1 MSATTTL
8 LIEIGVE
15 ELPTKA
21 VTALADAGRDLWAQ
35 ALDNAGFAH
44 GAIEALATPRRLA
57 WRIRDLAT
65 RQSDQ
70 KIERKGPALAAAKDQ
85 DGNWSKAA
93 LGFAAS
99 FGVDVAALAI
109 EDTPKGQW
117 LMYYG
122 EQPGQSLEAL
132 LPDLF
137 RHVCDNLP
145 IAKRM
150 RWGDHEQ
157 SFVRPV
163 LTLVALADARVL
175 PLEYFGV
182 KAGRETLGHRVHH
195 PQAVAIA
202 SATSYEADLRGA
214 HIIASHAARMDSIR
228 EQVEAKAAALGG
240 VAVIPP
246 ALLAEVASLT
256 EWPVAIAGSFDER
269 YLAVPQEV
277 LITTMQD
284 NQKTFAVVGAD
295 GKIRPHF
302 IAVANLESK
311 DEAAVR
317 KGNEKVIRPRFADA
331 EFFWQQDL
339 KHKLADY
346 LPRLEHV
353 VYQEKLGSVAA
364 KTRRLEALGRAL
376 APICGADA
384 ENVATAARISKSDLL
399 TEMVMEFPEL
409 QGLMGRYYAAAE
421 GYATDIAAAL
431 DEQYQPRGA
440 GGALPQTRTG
450 LALAIA
456 EKLDTLVGGF
466 AIGAKPTGSKD
477 PYALRRM
484 AISLIRLI
492 SENELAL
499 PLGEWLT
506 NSLNTYEDKNYLNP
520 ASSLSKR
527 AARDKE
533 LAQQIDEEFR
543 QLDEKLVAAVRD
555 YILERL
561 DSHYREQG
569 IRSETCQAVLA
580 LGSDDL
586 VDIERRIRVL
596 DTFAGSATATSLLAS
611 AKRIRNILKKN
622 GERNEAVAAD
632 RLVEPAEQAL
642 WQSWQTLV
650 PAIDAALQKSDYR
663 SALDQLATL
672 GAPLDAF
679 FTDVMVMSDDP
690 ALQQNRL
697 ALLTTLQRGFDQ
709 IADLSLLSE

>member
-421 GYATDIAAAL
+421 NYAADIATAL

>member
-21 VTALADAGRDLWAQ
+21 VTTLADAGRDLWAQ
-35 ALDNAGFAH
+35 ALANAGLTH
-44 GAIEALATPRRLA
+44 GDIEALATPRRLA

-70 KIERKGPALAAAKDQ
+70 KIERKGPALAAAKDK

-99 FGVDVAALAI
+99 CGVDVAALAV
-109 EDTPKGQW
+109 EDTPKGKW

-122 EQPGQSLEAL
+122 EQPGQPLEAL
-132 LPDLF
+132 LPELF

-163 LTLVALADARVL
+163 LSLVALADDRVL
-175 PLEYFGV
+175 PLAYFGV
-182 KAGRETLGHRVHH
+182 QAGRETLGHRVHH

-214 HIIASHAARMDSIR
+214 HIIASHAARMESIR
-228 EQVEAKAAALGG
+228 AQVEAKAAALGG

-302 IAVANLESK
+302 IAVANLESR
-311 DEAAVR
+311 DEATVR

-376 APICGADA
+376 APVCGADA
-384 ENVATAARISKSDLL
+384 DNVATAAHISKSDLL

-421 GYATDIAAAL
+421 GYAADIAAAL

-492 SENELAL
+492 NENNLNL
-499 PLGEWLT
+499 PLDRALAA
-506 NSLNTYEDKNYLNP
+506 SAATYPAALAADKHT
-520 ASSLSKR
+520 
-527 AARDKE
+527 
-533 LAQQIDEEFR
+533 
-543 QLDEKLVAAVRD
+543 AAVRD
-555 YILERL
+555 YIRERL
-561 DSHYREQG
+561 DSYYREQG
-569 IRSETCQAVLA
+569 IRSETVLAVLA
-580 LGSDDL
+580 LNSDDL
-586 VDIERRIRVL
+586 VDNDRRIRAL
-596 DTFAGSATATSLLAS
+596 DTFAAGDNVKNLLAS

-622 GERNEAVAAD
+622 GERDGAVQTA
-632 RLVEPAEQAL
+632 LLQEPAEQAL
-642 WQSWQTLV
+642 WQAWQDKQ
-650 PAIDAALQKSDYR
+650 PAFEQALTAGDYRAALEP
-663 SALDQLATL
+663 LATL

-697 ALLTTLQRGFDQ
+697 TLLTTLQRGFDK

>member
-1 MSATTTL
+1 MTTL

-21 VTALADAGRDLWAQ
+21 VTALATAGRDLWAQ
-35 ALDNAGFAH
+35 ALSDAALAH
-44 GAIEALATPRRLA
+44 GNIDTFATPRRLA
-57 WRIRDLAT
+57 WRIHDLAEK
-65 RQSDQ
+65 QPDQ
-70 KIERKGPALAAAKDQ
+70 KIERKGPSLAAAKDK
-85 DGNWSKAA
+85 DGNWTKAA

-99 FGVDVAALAI
+99 CGVEASDLGI
-109 EDTPKGQW
+109 EETPKGAW
-117 LMYYG
+117 LTYHG
-122 EQPGQSLEAL
+122 EQAGQMLETL
-132 LPDLF
+132 LPELF
-137 RHVCDNLP
+137 RYVCDNLP

-150 RWGDHEQ
+150 RWGDNEQ

-163 LTLVALADARVL
+163 LTLVALADERIL
-175 PLEYFGV
+175 PLDYFGIR
-182 KAGRETLGHRVHH
+182 AGRDTLGHRVHH
-195 PQAVAIA
+195 PEPVSIQ
-202 SATSYEADLRGA
+202 SAASYEADLRAA
-214 HIIASHAARMDSIR
+214 HVIASHSERMERIR
-228 EQVEAKAAALGG
+228 EQVEKEAAALGG
-240 VAVIPP
+240 SAILPE
-246 ALLAEVASLT
+246 ALLIENASLT
-256 EWPVAIAGSFDER
+256 EWPVAISGSFDER

-284 NQKTFAVVGAD
+284 NQKTCAVVGAC
-295 GKIRPHF
+295 GKIQPHF
-302 IAVANLESK
+302 IAIANLESQ
-311 DEAAVR
+311 DPATVR

-376 APICGADA
+376 APVCGADA

-421 GYATDIAAAL
+421 NYAADIAAAL
-431 DEQYQPRGA
+431 EEQYQPRGA

-499 PLGEWLT
+499 PLGEWLEKSAAQYDAALGT
-506 NSLNTYEDKNYLNP
+506 P
-520 ASSLSKR
+520 AH
-527 AARDKE
+527 
-533 LAQQIDEEFR
+533 
-543 QLDEKLVAAVRD
+543 VAAVRE

-586 VDIERRIRVL
+586 VDIERRIRAL
-596 DTFAGSATATSLLAS
+596 DTFAGSPSAASLLAS

-642 WQSWQTLV
+642 WQNWQTLA
-650 PAIDAALQKSDYR
+650 PAIDAELQKSDYR
-663 SALDQLATL
+663 AALEQLATL

>member
-21 VTALADAGRDLWAQ
+21 VTALADAGRDLWTQ
-35 ALDNAGFAH
+35 ALDNAGLAH

-57 WRIRDLAT
+57 WRIHDLAT
-65 RQSDQ
+65 RQPDQ
-70 KIERKGPALAAAKDQ
+70 NIERKGPALAAAKDK

-99 FGVDVAALAI
+99 CGVDVAALAV

-122 EQPGQSLEAL
+122 EQPGQPLEAL

-163 LTLVALADARVL
+163 LTLVALADERVL

-182 KAGRETLGHRVHH
+182 QAGRETLGHRVHH

-202 SATSYEADLRGA
+202 SAASYEADLRGA

-228 EQVEAKAAALGG
+228 AQVEAKAAALGG

-302 IAVANLESK
+302 IAIANLESR
-311 DEAAVR
+311 DEATVR

-364 KTRRLEALGRAL
+364 KTRRLAALGRAL
-376 APICGADA
+376 APVCGADA

-421 GYATDIAAAL
+421 GLPADIAAAI
-431 DEQYQPRGA
+431 DEQYYPRGA
-440 GGALPQTRTG
+440 GGELPQSPTG
-450 LALAIA
+450 LTLALA

-492 SENELAL
+492 TENELAL

-596 DTFAGSATATSLLAS
+596 DTFAGSQTAASLLAC

-622 GERNEAVAAD
+622 GERDEPVATE

-642 WQSWQTLV
+642 WQNWQALA
-650 PAIDAALQKSDYR
+650 PAIDAALAESDYR
-663 SALDQLATL
+663 AALEQLATL

>member
-1 MSATTTL
+1 MTTTL

-21 VTALADAGRDLWAQ
+21 VTALATAGRDLWAQ
-35 ALDNAGFAH
+35 ALSDAALAH
-44 GAIEALATPRRLA
+44 GNIDTFATPRRLA
-57 WRIRDLAT
+57 WRIHDLAEK
-65 RQSDQ
+65 QPDQ
-70 KIERKGPALAAAKDQ
+70 KIERKGPSLAAAKDK
-85 DGNWSKAA
+85 DGNWTKAA

-99 FGVDVAALAI
+99 CGVEASDLGI
-109 EDTPKGQW
+109 EETPKGAW
-117 LMYYG
+117 LTYHG
-122 EQPGQSLEAL
+122 EQAGQTLETL
-132 LPDLF
+132 LPELF
-137 RHVCDNLP
+137 RYVCDNLP

-150 RWGDHEQ
+150 RWGDNEQ

-163 LTLVALADARVL
+163 LTLVALADERIL
-175 PLEYFGV
+175 PLDYFGV
-182 KAGRETLGHRVHH
+182 RAGRDTLGHRVHH
-195 PQAVAIA
+195 PESVSIQSTA
-202 SATSYEADLRGA
+202 SYEADLRAA
-214 HIIASHAARMDSIR
+214 HVIASHSERMERIR
-228 EQVEAKAAALGG
+228 EQVEKEAAALGG
-240 VAVIPP
+240 SAILPE
-246 ALLAEVASLT
+246 ALLIENASLT
-256 EWPVAIAGSFDER
+256 EWPVAISGSFDER

-284 NQKTFAVVGAD
+284 NQKTCAVVGAC
-295 GKIRPHF
+295 GKIQPHF
-302 IAVANLESK
+302 IAIANLESQNP
-311 DEAAVR
+311 ATVR

-376 APICGADA
+376 APVCGADA
-384 ENVATAARISKSDLL
+384 DNVATAAHISKSDLL

-421 GYATDIAAAL
+421 GYAADIAAAL

-492 SENELAL
+492 TENELAL
-499 PLGEWLT
+499 PLAAWL
-506 NSLNTYEDKNYLNP
+506 DK
-520 ASSLSKR
+520 S
-527 AARDKE
+527 AAQYDAA
-533 LAQQIDEEFR
+533 LGAPIH
-543 QLDEKLVAAVRD
+543 VAAVRE

-586 VDIERRIRVL
+586 VDIERRIRAL
-596 DTFAGSATATSLLAS
+596 DTFAGSPSATSLLAS

-632 RLVEPAEQAL
+632 RLLEPAEQAL
-642 WQSWQTLV
+642 WQNWQTLA
-650 PAIDAALQKSDYR
+650 PAIDAELQKSDYR
-663 SALDQLATL
+663 AALEQLATL

>member
-35 ALDNAGFAH
+35 ALDNAGLAH
-44 GAIEALATPRRLA
+44 GDIEALATPRRLA

-65 RQSDQ
+65 QQPEQ

-99 FGVDVAALAI
+99 CGVDVAALAI

-117 LMYYG
+117 LMYHG

-163 LTLVALADARVL
+163 LTLVALADERVL

-182 KAGRETLGHRVHH
+182 KAGRDTLGHRVHH

-202 SATSYEADLRGA
+202 SATSYEADLRAA
-214 HIIASHAARMDSIR
+214 HVIASHAARMVRIR
-228 EQVEAKAAALGG
+228 EQVEKEAAALGG
-240 VAVIPP
+240 SAILPE
-246 ALLAEVASLT
+246 ALLIENASLT
-256 EWPVAIAGSFDER
+256 EWPVAISGSFDER

-339 KHKLADY
+339 KHRLADY
-346 LPRLEHV
+346 LPRLEAV
-353 VYQEKLGSVAA
+353 TYQDKLGSLAD
-364 KTRRLEALGRAL
+364 KTRRLEALAREL
-376 APICGADA
+376 AAVTGADA
-384 ENVATAARISKSDLL
+384 EHAATAARLSKSDLL
-399 TEMVMEFPEL
+399 SEMVMEFPEL
-409 QGLMGRYYAAAE
+409 QGIMGRYYAAAE
-421 GYATDIAAAL
+421 GLPADIAAAI
-431 DEQYQPRGA
+431 DEQYYPRGA
-440 GGALPQTRTG
+440 GGELPQSPTG
-450 LALAIA
+450 LTLALA

-492 SENELAL
+492 NENGLNL
-499 PLGEWLT
+499 PLKQALGFSIKIYKEEW
-506 NSLNTYEDKNYLNP
+506 EK
-520 ASSLSKR
+520 
-527 AARDKE
+527 KE
-533 LAQQIDEEFR
+533 L
-543 QLDEKLVAAVRD
+543 LEKLSIEELVLFETANKSAYD
-555 YILERL
+555 YIRERL
-561 DSHYREQG
+561 DSYYREQG
-569 IRSETCQAVLA
+569 IRSETVQAVLA
-580 LGSDDL
+580 LKSDDL
-586 VDIERRIRVL
+586 VDNDRRIRAL
-596 DTFAGSATATSLLAS
+596 DTFASSDNVKNLLAS

-632 RLVEPAEQAL
+632 RLVEPAEQVL
-642 WQSWQTLV
+642 WQNWQTLA
-650 PAIDAALQKSDYR
+650 PAIDAALQKSDYHA
-663 SALDQLATL
+663 ALEQLATL

-690 ALQQNRL
+690 ALQHNRL

>member
-421 GYATDIAAAL
+421 NYAADIATAL

-440 GGALPQTRTG
+440 GGELPQTRTG

>member
-21 VTALADAGRDLWAQ
+21 VTALADAGCDLWAQ
-35 ALDNAGFAH
+35 ALNNAGLAH
-44 GAIEALATPRRLA
+44 GTVETFATPRRLA

-65 RQSDQ
+65 RQPDQ
-70 KIERKGPALAAAKDQ
+70 SIERKGPALAAAKDP

-99 FGVDVAALAI
+99 CGVDVAALAV

-122 EQPGQSLEAL
+122 EQPGQPLEAL

-163 LTLVALADARVL
+163 LTLIALADDRVL

-182 KAGRETLGHRVHH
+182 QAGRDTLGHRVHH
-195 PQAVAIA
+195 PQAVAIS
-202 SATSYEADLRGA
+202 SAASYEADLRGA
-214 HIIASHAARMDSIR
+214 HIIASHAARMDNIR
-228 EQVEAKAAALGG
+228 AQVEAKAAALGG

-302 IAVANLESK
+302 IAVANLESA

-376 APICGADA
+376 APICSADA

-421 GYATDIAAAL
+421 GYADDIAAAL

-492 SENELAL
+492 TENELAL

-622 GERNEAVAAD
+622 GERDEAVAAE

-642 WQSWQTLV
+642 WQSWQALA

-679 FTDVMVMSDDP
+679 FTDVMVMNDDP

>member
-21 VTALADAGRDLWAQ
+21 VTTLADAGRDLWAQ
-35 ALDNAGFAH
+35 ALANAGLTH
-44 GAIEALATPRRLA
+44 GDIEALATPRRLA

-70 KIERKGPALAAAKDQ
+70 KIERKGPALAAAKDK

-99 FGVDVAALAI
+99 CGVDVAALAV
-109 EDTPKGQW
+109 EDTPKGKW

-122 EQPGQSLEAL
+122 EQPGQPLEAL
-132 LPDLF
+132 LPELF

-163 LTLVALADARVL
+163 LSLVALADDRVL
-175 PLEYFGV
+175 PLAYFGV
-182 KAGRETLGHRVHH
+182 QAGRETLGHRVHH

-214 HIIASHAARMDSIR
+214 HIIASHAARMESIR
-228 EQVEAKAAALGG
+228 AQVEAKAAALGG

-302 IAVANLESK
+302 IAVANLESA

-376 APICGADA
+376 APVCGADA
-384 ENVATAARISKSDLL
+384 DNVATAAHISKSDLL

-421 GYATDIAAAL
+421 GYAADIAAAL

-492 SENELAL
+492 NENNLNL
-499 PLGEWLT
+499 PLDRALAA
-506 NSLNTYEDKNYLNP
+506 SAATYPAALAADKHT
-520 ASSLSKR
+520 
-527 AARDKE
+527 
-533 LAQQIDEEFR
+533 
-543 QLDEKLVAAVRD
+543 AAVRD
-555 YILERL
+555 YIRERL
-561 DSHYREQG
+561 DSYYREQG
-569 IRSETCQAVLA
+569 IRSETVQAVLA
-580 LGSDDL
+580 LNSDDL
-586 VDIERRIRVL
+586 VDNDRRIRAL
-596 DTFAGSATATSLLAS
+596 DTFAAGDNVKNLLAS

-622 GERNEAVAAD
+622 GERDGAVQTA
-632 RLVEPAEQAL
+632 LLQEPAEQAL
-642 WQSWQTLV
+642 WQAWQDKQ
-650 PAIDAALQKSDYR
+650 PAFEQALAAGDYRAALEP
-663 SALDQLATL
+663 LATL

-697 ALLTTLQRGFDQ
+697 TLLTTLQRGFDK

>member
-21 VTALADAGRDLWAQ
+21 VTTLADAGRDLWAQ
-35 ALDNAGFAH
+35 ALANAGLTH
-44 GAIEALATPRRLA
+44 GDIEALATPRRLA

-70 KIERKGPALAAAKDQ
+70 KIERKGPALAAAKDPN
-85 DGNWSKAA
+85 GNWSKAA

-99 FGVDVAALAI
+99 CGVDVAALAV

-163 LTLVALADARVL
+163 LSLVALADDRVL
-175 PLEYFGV
+175 PLAYFGV
-182 KAGRETLGHRVHH
+182 QAGRETLGHRVHH

-214 HIIASHAARMDSIR
+214 HIIASHAARMESIR
-228 EQVEAKAAALGG
+228 AQVEAKAAALGG
-240 VAVIPP
+240 IAVIPP

-302 IAVANLESK
+302 IAVANLESA

-339 KHKLADY
+339 KHRLADY
-346 LPRLEHV
+346 LPRLEAV
-353 VYQEKLGSVAA
+353 TYQDKLGSLAD
-364 KTRRLEALGRAL
+364 KTRRLEALAREL
-376 APICGADA
+376 AAVTGADA
-384 ENVATAARISKSDLL
+384 EHAATAARLSKSDLL
-399 TEMVMEFPEL
+399 SEMVMEFPEL
-409 QGLMGRYYAAAE
+409 QGIMGRYYAAAE
-421 GYATDIAAAL
+421 GLPADIAAAI
-431 DEQYQPRGA
+431 DEQYYPRGA
-440 GGALPQTRTG
+440 GGELPQSPTG
-450 LALAIA
+450 LTLALA

-492 SENELAL
+492 NENNLNL
-499 PLGEWLT
+499 PLDRALAA
-506 NSLNTYEDKNYLNP
+506 SAATYPTALAADKHT
-520 ASSLSKR
+520 
-527 AARDKE
+527 
-533 LAQQIDEEFR
+533 
-543 QLDEKLVAAVRD
+543 AAVRD
-555 YILERL
+555 YIRERL
-561 DSHYREQG
+561 DSYYREQG
-569 IRSETCQAVLA
+569 IRSETVQAVLA
-580 LGSDDL
+580 LNSDDL
-586 VDIERRIRVL
+586 VDNDRRIRAL
-596 DTFAGSATATSLLAS
+596 DTFAAGDNVKNLLAS
-611 AKRIRNILKKN
+611 AKRIRNILKQN
-622 GERNEAVAAD
+622 GERDGAVQTA
-632 RLVEPAEQAL
+632 LLQEPAEQAL
-642 WQSWQTLV
+642 WQAWQDKQ
-650 PAIDAALQKSDYR
+650 PAFEQALAASDYR
-663 SALDQLATL
+663 AALEPLATL

-697 ALLTTLQRGFDQ
+697 TLLTTLQRGFDK
-709 IADLSLLSE
+709 IAELSLLSE

>member
-35 ALDNAGFAH
+35 ALNNAGLAH
-44 GAIEALATPRRLA
+44 GAIETLATPRRLA
-57 WRIRDLAT
+57 WRIHDLAT
-65 RQSDQ
+65 RQPDQ
-70 KIERKGPALAAAKDQ
+70 SIERKGPALAAAKDP

-99 FGVDVAALAI
+99 CGVDVAALAI
-109 EDTPKGQW
+109 EETPKGQW

-122 EQPGQSLEAL
+122 EQPGQPLEVL

-163 LTLVALADARVL
+163 LTLIALADDRVL

-182 KAGRETLGHRVHH
+182 QAGRETLGHRVHH
-195 PQAVAIA
+195 PQAVAIH
-202 SATSYEADLRGA
+202 SAASYEADLRGA
-214 HIIASHAARMDSIR
+214 HIIASHAARMESIR

-302 IAVANLESK
+302 IAIANLESR
-311 DEAAVR
+311 DEATVR

-376 APICGADA
+376 APICGANP

-421 GYATDIAAAL
+421 DYAADIAAAL

-492 SENELAL
+492 TENELAL

-596 DTFAGSATATSLLAS
+596 DTFAGSATAASLLAS

-622 GERNEAVAAD
+622 GERDEAVAAD
-632 RLVEPAEQAL
+632 RLIEPAEQAL
-642 WQSWQTLV
+642 WQSWQSLA
-650 PAIDAALQKSDYR
+650 PAIDAELQKSDYR
-663 SALDQLATL
+663 AALEQLATL

>member
-35 ALDNAGFAH
+35 ALGDAGLAH
-44 GAIEALATPRRLA
+44 GAIETFATPRRLA
-57 WRIRDLAT
+57 WRICDLAT

-70 KIERKGPALAAAKDQ
+70 KIERKGPALAAAKDK

-99 FGVDVAALAI
+99 CGVDVAALAV
-109 EDTPKGQW
+109 EDTPKGKW

-122 EQPGQSLEAL
+122 EQPGQPLEAL
-132 LPDLF
+132 LPELF

-150 RWGDHEQ
+150 RWGAHEQ

-163 LTLVALADARVL
+163 LSLVALADDRVL
-175 PLEYFGV
+175 PLAYFGV
-182 KAGRETLGHRVHH
+182 QAGRETLGHRVHH

-214 HIIASHAARMDSIR
+214 HIIASHAARMESIR
-228 EQVEAKAAALGG
+228 AQVEAKAAALGG

-302 IAVANLESK
+302 IAVANLESA

-376 APICGADA
+376 APVCGADA
-384 ENVATAARISKSDLL
+384 DNVATAAHISKSDLL

-421 GYATDIAAAL
+421 GYAADIAAAL

-440 GGALPQTRTG
+440 GGALPQTRAG

-492 SENELAL
+492 TENELAL
-499 PLGEWLT
+499 PLAAWL
-506 NSLNTYEDKNYLNP
+506 DK
-520 ASSLSKR
+520 S
-527 AARDKE
+527 AAQYDAA
-533 LAQQIDEEFR
+533 LGAPIH
-543 QLDEKLVAAVRD
+543 VAAVRE

-586 VDIERRIRVL
+586 VDIERRIRAL
-596 DTFAGSATATSLLAS
+596 DAFAGSPSATSLLAS

-632 RLVEPAEQAL
+632 RLLEPAEQAL
-642 WQSWQTLV
+642 WQSWQTLA
-650 PAIDAALQKSDYR
+650 PTIDAELQKSDYR
-663 SALDQLATL
+663 AALEQLATL

>member
-35 ALDNAGFAH
+35 ALANAGLTH
-44 GAIEALATPRRLA
+44 GDIEALATPRRLA

-70 KIERKGPALAAAKDQ
+70 KIERKGPALAAAKDK

-99 FGVDVAALAI
+99 CGVDVAALAV
-109 EDTPKGQW
+109 EDTPKGKW

-122 EQPGQSLEAL
+122 EQPGQPLEAL
-132 LPDLF
+132 LPELF

-163 LTLVALADARVL
+163 LSLVALADDRVL
-175 PLEYFGV
+175 PLAYFGV
-182 KAGRETLGHRVHH
+182 QAGRETLGHRVHH
-195 PQAVAIA
+195 SQAVAIA

-214 HIIASHAARMDSIR
+214 HIIASHAARMESIR
-228 EQVEAKAAALGG
+228 AQVEAKAAALGG

-302 IAVANLESK
+302 IAVANLESA

-317 KGNEKVIRPRFADA
+317 KGNEKGIRPRFADA

-376 APICGADA
+376 APVCGADA
-384 ENVATAARISKSDLL
+384 DNVATAAHISKSDLL

-421 GYATDIAAAL
+421 GYAADIAAAL

-440 GGALPQTRTG
+440 GGTLPQTRTG

-492 SENELAL
+492 TENELAL
-499 PLGEWLT
+499 PLAAWL
-506 NSLNTYEDKNYLNP
+506 DK
-520 ASSLSKR
+520 S
-527 AARDKE
+527 AAQYDAA
-533 LAQQIDEEFR
+533 LGAPIH
-543 QLDEKLVAAVRD
+543 VAAVRE

-586 VDIERRIRVL
+586 VDIERRIRAL
-596 DTFAGSATATSLLAS
+596 DAFAGSPSAASLLAS

-622 GERNEAVAAD
+622 GERNEAVGAD

-642 WQSWQTLV
+642 WQNWQTLA
-650 PAIDAALQKSDYR
+650 PAIDAELQKSDYR
-663 SALDQLATL
+663 AALEQLATL

>member
-21 VTALADAGRDLWAQ
+21 VTTLADAGRDLWAQ
-35 ALDNAGFAH
+35 ALANAGLAH
-44 GAIEALATPRRLA
+44 GDIEALATPRRLA

-70 KIERKGPALAAAKDQ
+70 KIERKGPALAAAKDK

-99 FGVDVAALAI
+99 CGVDVAALAVD
-109 EDTPKGQW
+109 DTPKGKW

-122 EQPGQSLEAL
+122 EQPGQPLEAL
-132 LPDLF
+132 LPELF

-150 RWGDHEQ
+150 RWGNYEQ

-163 LTLVALADARVL
+163 LTLVALADDRVL
-175 PLEYFGV
+175 PLAYFGV
-182 KAGRETLGHRVHH
+182 QAGRETLGHRVHH
-195 PQAVAIA
+195 PQAVAIT

-214 HIIASHAARMDSIR
+214 HIIASHAARMESIR
-228 EQVEAKAAALGG
+228 AQVEAKAAALGG

-302 IAVANLESK
+302 IAVANLESA

-376 APICGADA
+376 APICSADA

-421 GYATDIAAAL
+421 GYAEDIAAAL

-440 GGALPQTRTG
+440 GGELPQTRTG

-492 SENELAL
+492 TENELAL
-499 PLGEWLT
+499 PLAAWL
-506 NSLNTYEDKNYLNP
+506 DK
-520 ASSLSKR
+520 S
-527 AARDKE
+527 AAQYDAA
-533 LAQQIDEEFR
+533 LGAPIH
-543 QLDEKLVAAVRD
+543 VAAVRE

-586 VDIERRIRVL
+586 VDIERRIRAL
-596 DTFAGSATATSLLAS
+596 DTFAGSPSAASLLAS

-622 GERNEAVAAD
+622 GERNEAVGAD

-642 WQSWQTLV
+642 WQNWQTLA
-650 PAIDAALQKSDYR
+650 PAIDAELQKSDYR
-663 SALDQLATL
+663 AALEQLATL

-679 FTDVMVMSDDP
+679 FTDVMVMSNDP